1 MYRSASLVVDACCN
15 QFCAFGP
22 DTMVGFLI
30 SIWQMSFQSGIC
42 LFPSGVVKPS
52 TSITAF
58 VINAPLQNVGFL
70 IFQRWV
76 FNFGTLG
83 FLFVFFIRQS
93 ALQPFTRNKKSE
105 TISNTHWL
113 TLFLRCCNYK
123 HTSVDLIR
131 LFCAVPATHTPR
143 KRRNRPLMATR
154 RQTPSELSQTPS
166 EFTICTES
174 TASFRSP
181 DIPSTAAAF
190 HSPGAGGAGGG
201 GGRHVQRAER
211 GKHTVGVCDD
221 GAGCGSPGRT

>member
-1 MYRSASLVVDACCN
+1 ML
-15 QFCAFGP
+15 
-22 DTMVGFLI
+22 VGFLI
-30 SIWQMSFQSGIC
+30 SNVLFQSGIC

-58 VINAPLQNVGFL
+58 VLNAPLQNVGFL

-105 TISNTHWL
+105 TISNTHRL

-143 KRRNRPLMATR
+143 KRRN
-154 RQTPSELSQTPS
+154 
-166 EFTICTES
+166 
-174 TASFRSP
+174 
-181 DIPSTAAAF
+181 
-190 HSPGAGGAGGG
+190 
-201 GGRHVQRAER
+201 GRHVQRAER

-221 GAGCGSPGRT
+221 GAGCGSPGRG